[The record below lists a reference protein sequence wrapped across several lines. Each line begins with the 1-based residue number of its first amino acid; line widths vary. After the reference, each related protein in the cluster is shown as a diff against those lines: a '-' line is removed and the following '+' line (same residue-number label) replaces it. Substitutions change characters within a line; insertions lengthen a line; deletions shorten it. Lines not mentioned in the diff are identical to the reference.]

1 MNKSNNNEIKKHI
14 ILFKNNPN
22 IKYKFDITQVETSIG
37 LEIFEVFTSYID
49 NNLYLASQDFK
60 LFNINIISLINNKKI
75 LFLKGHQTSISTIR
89 YFNNNKN
96 NSEYLISA
104 DKNKKVIIW
113 EINKNY
119 NIKYQINTKFKGR
132 IYSCLLIFPH
142 NINDNLIIVSSSGPD
157 TPRIYNFDNG
167 KMIKGINNKSSI
179 YCLLSWYNS
188 KKNEYYIIQISYAAI
203 RISNLKDKE
212 YAVLSQKPE
221 DIHYSGFIFNKDD
234 NDYLC
239 CSSNN
244 GYINIWD
251 LYNKKIFK
259 TIIINKSR
267 LMKIIQW
274 NKKYFIV
281 SDLENKSIKIIDYEQ
296 NKVISDIKM
305 NNCKVQDFR
314 KIFHPVYRESLL
326 ISTSDNKIKLWCL

>member
-1 MNKSNNNEIKKHI
+1 MNKSNINEKKNI
-14 ILFKNNPN
+14 SLFKINPN
-22 IKYKFDITQVETSIG
+22 IKYKSDITQVETGIA
-37 LEIFEVFTSYID
+37 LEIFEVFTSYKD

-75 LFLKGHQTSISTIR
+75 LSLKGHLTSISTIR
-89 YFNNNKN
+89 YFNSNKN

-119 NIKYQINTKFKGR
+119 NIKYQINTKFKGA

-142 NINDNLIIVSSSGPD
+142 NINDNFIIVSSSGPD
-157 TPRIYNFDNG
+157 TPIIYNFDNG

-179 YCLLSWYNS
+179 YYLLSWYNP
-188 KKNEYYIIQISYAAI
+188 KKNEYFIIQISYARI
-203 RISNLKDKE
+203 RISNLEDKE
-212 YAVLSQKPE
+212 YADLSQKPE

-274 NKKYFIV
+274 NKKYFIA

-296 NKVISDIKM
+296 NKIISNIRM
-305 NNCKVQDFR
+305 NNSKVQDFR
-314 KIFHPVYRESLL
+314 KIFHPVYGESLL
-326 ISTSDNKIKLWCL
+326 IATGDNKIKLWCL